1 MGKYFKSLE
10 SDPRH
15 NFLMSTPKKGDAIRN
30 AEKAG
35 SVVFLPGSNNR
46 ALIINAGS
54 HIYLQSYDTIIL
66 DYDREAGTLTKE
78 WNDYSVTTLKHVN
91 TFLKIYGGPAGM
103 NKAAWLAFTG
113 CTV

>member
-1 MGKYFKSLE
+1 MGAYFDSLKTNYRT
-10 SDPRH
+10 DY
-15 NFLMSTPKKGDAIRN
+15 LMSTPKKGDAIRN

-35 SVVFLPGSNNR
+35 DVVFLPGSNNR

-66 DYDREAGTLTKE
+66 DYDREAGTIKKE
-78 WNDYSVTTLKHVN
+78 WNDYSVTTLKHIN

-113 CTV
+113 CTI